1 MNKDFQKILILW
13 IISIAISALAL
24 YSFRDIKFKNTKK
37 LWQELDKKQKIV
49 EEWEELFDKVE
60 NTEIPETIRNLN
72 TTWELNIMLPDFLF
86 NTEFKKITD
95 KLEKK
100 WIKTTFTNIENFSQ
114 YYNVIKSWLNDNDI
128 YLLPSNWIKWLVLE
142 DINIWENPKPYF
154 HSLFNDIIS
163 VNNNK
168 FIPYSIDPII
178 TIVKPNTN
186 ILDNWSNIFSY
197 TTLWTQNKKYAMPLM
212 RWIWKNDIR
221 LIEKL
226 SWPFENYF
234 DILYIQIMQIKE
246 NNVISELKSMLD
258 NENMSL
264 EYNYKF
270 ANFKQLYEIIQK
282 RDENCKTFPAICLMS
297 YGFWDIKFWFLS
309 DFDIL
314 NKLFSKNKNN
324 FEIRDFN
331 NSANIYPVKWWVFV
345 VPKNNENINLANEFF
360 KEYLNQ
366 SIENNTGLW
375 NNTLSAVN
383 NIYNIQKNDSIY
395 QNLILNENNFKLMYE
410 SINLQE
416 EFLKNTNTIEMLKW
430 NYSPEL
436 YLKNLK

>member
-331 NSANIYPVKWWVFV
+331 NSANSYPVKWWVFV